1 MFENLLYRHFQRA
14 GSHLSSFELSDWAK
28 RPFTGQDL
36 FIVGEAYQ
44 PLRGWIEG
52 ALQSAQNTL
61 REGWGIENNA
71 ALKQRRELKQKE
83 AIKDNFDW
91 ILFP

>member
-1 MFENLLYRHFQRA
+1 MCANLLCRHFQRA
-14 GSHLSSFELSDWAK
+14 GTHLSSFKVSDWAK

-52 ALQSAQNTL
+52 ALLSAQNTL
-61 REGWGIENNA
+61 REGWGIEDNA
-71 ALKQRRELKQKE
+71 DLKQRRELNKKE
-83 AIKDNFDW
+83 AIKDNLDW

>member
-1 MFENLLYRHFQRA
+1 MFEIFFCRHFQRA
-14 GSHLSSFELSDWAK
+14 GSHLSSFELGDWAK
-28 RPFTGQDL
+28 RPFAGQDL

-52 ALQSAQNTL
+52 ALQSAHNAL
-61 REGWGIENNA
+61 HEGWGIENNA